1 MTPLDNSV
9 KYRDSAGE
17 IDNLSL
23 PLNQNEKV
31 SNGVKE
37 RIMSKNLLFGGVLL
51 VCLALVGCISTTT
64 GIRVVGGPDKGLKN
78 DFYVGNR
85 PPLMPS
91 PFMKLPIG
99 AIRPDG
105 WLHRQL
111 ELERDGFTGNLLE
124 ISQFLKKENNAWLS
138 PKGEGHSGWEE
149 LPYWLKGFGDLG
161 YVLGDQQIIK
171 ETRQWLEA
179 AIASQREDGYF
190 GPRSNL
196 TNIKGKTDLW
206 PNMIMLNVLQSYY
219 EYTGDSRVLGLMSRY
234 FRWQMTIPDED
245 FLLPFWQQQR
255 ASDNLAS
262 VYWLYNRTGE
272 NWLLRLAEKIHRNA
286 ADWTGGVASWHG
298 VNISQCFRG
307 PAIFYQQSK
316 DPRHLAATER
326 NYDTVRGIY
335 GQVPG
340 GLFGADE
347 NCRPGYDDPRQ
358 GAETCT
364 MAEMML
370 SDEMLL
376 KLTGEPKWADRCE
389 DVAFNSLPASMTPD
403 LKALRYLTAP
413 NQILSDRHNKSPGV
427 QNGGPMFLYDP
438 YDHRCCQH
446 NVAHGW
452 PYYAEHLW
460 LATAGNGL
468 AAVLYVPS
476 RVTAKV
482 GDGTEVTIVEETRYP
497 FEEAIRLTITTA
509 RPVRFPLYLR
519 VPGWCENPEV
529 SINNEKTVEFGV
541 ETTNHRFLEINRTW
555 TNGDKLTL
563 KLPAKVTITSWTE
576 NKNCVSVNRGPLTYS
591 LKIGEKYIKAG
602 GTDKWPAWEI
612 HPTTPWNYGLVFDQ
626 KAPALSFEVV
636 RKDWPND
643 NQPFEANAAPIEL
656 HTKAKKIPGWQK
668 DHLGLV
674 GNLEQSPVKSNEPLE
689 TVTLIPMGCAR
700 LRISAFPVIG
710 EGPDAH
716 EWKMPSTPLPATAS
730 HCWEN
735 DTVNALSDGLLP
747 RNSNDQSIPRFT
759 WWDHKGTTEW
769 VQYDF
774 KEPRKIA
781 SAEVYWFDDTGVG
794 GCRVPK
800 SWQVLYKDGDQWK
813 DVPNATG
820 FEVAKDK
827 FNQVKFDPVQT
838 ASLRIEV
845 QLQPEFSGGILEWR
859 VDGE

>member
-1 MTPLDNSV
+1 
-9 KYRDSAGE
+9 
-17 IDNLSL
+17 
-23 PLNQNEKV
+23 
-31 SNGVKE
+31 
-37 RIMSKNLLFGGVLL
+37 MSKYLIYGVVLS
-51 VCLALVGCISTTT
+51 VCLALVGCTTT
-64 GIRVVGGPDKGLKN
+64 SIRVVGGPDTGLKN

-85 PPLMPS
+85 PPLMSS

-99 AIRPDG
+99 AIQPHG
-105 WLHRQL
+105 WLNRQL

-124 ISQFLKKENNAWLS
+124 ISEFLKKENNAWLS

-171 ETRQWLEA
+171 EARQWLEA

-196 TNIKGKTDLW
+196 THTKGKTDLW
-206 PNMIMLNVLQSYY
+206 PNMIMLNALQSYY
-219 EYTGDSRVLGLMSRY
+219 EYTGDERVLKLMSRY

-245 FLLPFWQQQR
+245 FLEPFWQNQR
-255 ASDNLAS
+255 AGDNLAS
-262 VYWLYNRTGE
+262 VYWLYNLTGE
-272 NWLLRLAEKIHRNA
+272 KWLLNLAEKIHRNT

-316 DPRHLAATER
+316 DPKHLAATER

-340 GLFGADE
+340 GLYGADE
-347 NCRPGYDDPRQ
+347 NCREGFVDPRQ

-364 MAEMML
+364 MVEMML

-376 KLTGEPKWADRCE
+376 KSTGEPKWADRCE

-413 NQILSDRHNKSPGV
+413 NQILSDRNNKSPGV
-427 QNGGPMFLYDP
+427 QNDGPMFLYDP

-460 LATAGNGL
+460 LVTAGNGL
-468 AAVLYVPS
+468 AAVLYAPC

-497 FEEAIRLTITTA
+497 FEETVRLTITTA
-509 RPVRFPLYLR
+509 RPVQFPLYLR

-529 SINNEKTVEFGV
+529 SINNEKAVGFGV
-541 ETTNHRFLEINRTW
+541 ETTHCRFLEINRGW

-563 KLPAKVTITSWTE
+563 KLPAKVTITKWTE
-576 NKNCVSVNRGPLTYS
+576 NKDCVSVSRGPLTYS
-591 LKIGEKYIKAG
+591 LKIGEKYVRAG

-612 HPTTPWNYGLVFDQ
+612 HPTTAWNYGLVFDE
-626 KAPALSFEVV
+626 KDLASSFEVV
-636 RKDWPND
+636 CKDWAD
-643 NQPFEANAAPIEL
+643 DSQPFEADAAPIEMRA
-656 HTKAKKIPGWQK
+656 KAKKISGWQK
-668 DHLGLV
+668 DNLGLV
-674 GNLEQSPVKSNEPLE
+674 GKLEQSPVKSDEPTE

-700 LRISAFPVIG
+700 LRISAFPTIS
-710 EGPDAH
+710 ESPDAH
-716 EWKMPSTPLPATAS
+716 EWKQPSATLPAAAS
-730 HCWEN
+730 HCGQR
-735 DTVNALSDGLLP
+735 DTVDALSDGLLP
-747 RNSNDQSIPRFT
+747 QSSNDQSIPRFT
-759 WWDHKGTTEW
+759 WWDHRGTTEW

-774 KEPRKIA
+774 KQPRKVA
-781 SAEVYWFDDTGVG
+781 SAQVYWFDDTGSG

-800 SWQVLYKDGDQWK
+800 SWRVLYKDGDQWK
-813 DVPNATG
+813 DVTNVTG
-820 FEVAKDK
+820 YDVAKDK
-827 FNQVKFDPVQT
+827 FNQARFDPLQT

-859 VDGE
+859 IDGENR

>member
-1 MTPLDNSV
+1 MRIAKNE
-9 KYRDSAGE
+9 RDTIYAKR
-17 IDNLSL
+17 NT
-23 PLNQNEKV
+23 N
-31 SNGVKE
+31 KE
-37 RIMSKNLLFGGVLL
+37 RIMSKYLIYGVVLS
-51 VCLALVGCISTTT
+51 VCLAVVGCTTT
-64 GIRVVGGPDKGLKN
+64 SVRVVGGPDTGLKN

-99 AIRPDG
+99 AIQPHG

-111 ELERDGFTGNLLE
+111 ELESDGFTGNLLE

-149 LPYWLKGFGDLG
+149 VPYWLKGFGDLG
-161 YVLGDQQIIK
+161 YVLGDQRIIN
-171 ETRQWLEA
+171 EARQWLEA

-196 TNIKGKTDLW
+196 THTKGKTDLW
-206 PNMIMLNVLQSYY
+206 PNMIMLNALQSYY
-219 EYTGDSRVLGLMSRY
+219 EYTGDSRVLQLMSRY
-234 FRWQMTIPDED
+234 FRWQITIPDED

-255 ASDNLAS
+255 AGDNLAS

-272 NWLLRLAEKIHRNA
+272 NWLLQLAEKIHRNT

-316 DPRHLAATER
+316 DPKYLAAAER

-347 NCRPGYDDPRQ
+347 NCRPGYVDPRQ

-370 SDEMLL
+370 SHEMLL

-427 QNGGPMFLYDP
+427 QNSGPMFLYDP

-460 LATAGNGL
+460 LAAAGNGL
-468 AAVLYVPS
+468 AAVLYAPCK
-476 RVTAKV
+476 VTAKV

-497 FEEAIRLTITTA
+497 FEESIRMTISTV

-519 VPGWCENPEV
+519 VPGWCESPQV
-529 SINNEKTVEFGV
+529 TINNEKAVEFGV

-626 KAPALSFEVV
+626 KDPAASFEVV
-636 RKDWPND
+636 CKDWADD

-674 GNLEQSPVKSNEPLE
+674 GKLEPSPVKSNEPLE

-700 LRISAFPVIG
+700 LRISAFPTIG
-710 EGPDAH
+710 EGPDDH

-747 RNSNDQSIPRFT
+747 RNSNDQSILRFT

-774 KEPRKIA
+774 KEPRKIS
-781 SAEVYWFDDTGVG
+781 SAEIYWFDDTGSG

-800 SWQVLYKDGDQWK
+800 SWRLLYKDGDQWK
-813 DVPNATG
+813 DVPDATG

-838 ASLRIEV
+838 ASLRLEV

>member
-1 MTPLDNSV
+1 
-9 KYRDSAGE
+9 
-17 IDNLSL
+17 
-23 PLNQNEKV
+23 
-31 SNGVKE
+31 
-37 RIMSKNLLFGGVLL
+37 MSKYLIYGVVLS
-51 VCLALVGCISTTT
+51 VCLAVVGCTSTS
-64 GIRVVGGPDKGLKN
+64 IRVVGQPDTRLKN

-85 PPLMPS
+85 PPLLPS

-99 AIRPDG
+99 AIQPHG
-105 WLHRQL
+105 WLNRQI
-111 ELERDGFTGNLLE
+111 ELEADGFTGRLLE
-124 ISQFLKKENNAWLS
+124 ISEFLKKENNAWLS

-149 LPYWLKGFGDLG
+149 VPYWLKGFGDLG
-161 YVLGDQQIIK
+161 YVLGDQRIIN
-171 ETRQWLEA
+171 EARQWLEA

-196 TNIKGKTDLW
+196 THTKGKTDLW
-206 PNMIMLNVLQSYY
+206 PNMIMLNALQSYY
-219 EYTGDSRVLGLMSRY
+219 EYTGDSRVLQLMSRY

-255 ASDNLAS
+255 AGDNLAS

-272 NWLLRLAEKIHRNA
+272 NWLLQLAEKIHRNT

-316 DPRHLAATER
+316 DPKHLAATER

-347 NCRPGYDDPRQ
+347 NCRPGYVDPRQ
-358 GAETCT
+358 AAESCT
-364 MAEMML
+364 MVEMML
-370 SDEMLL
+370 SHEMLL

-427 QNGGPMFLYDP
+427 QNSGPMFLYDP

-460 LATAGNGL
+460 LAAAGNGL
-468 AAVLYVPS
+468 TAVLYAPCK
-476 RVTAKV
+476 VTAKV

-529 SINNEKTVEFGV
+529 SINNRNAVEFGV

-626 KAPALSFEVV
+626 KDIASSFEVV
-636 RKDWPND
+636 CKDWPGD

-674 GNLEQSPVKSNEPLE
+674 GQLEPSPVKSNEPLE
-689 TVTLIPMGCAR
+689 IVTLIPMGCAR
-700 LRISAFPVIG
+700 LRISAFPTIG
-710 EGPDAH
+710 EDPDAH

-735 DTVNALSDGLLP
+735 DSVNALSDGLLP
-747 RNSNDQSIPRFT
+747 RNSNEQSILRFT

-774 KEPRKIA
+774 KEPRKIS
-781 SAEVYWFDDTGVG
+781 SAEIYWFDDTGVG

-800 SWQVLYKDGDQWK
+800 SWRLLYKDGDQWK

-820 FEVAKDK
+820 YEVAKDK

-859 VDGE
+859 IDGEHRRE